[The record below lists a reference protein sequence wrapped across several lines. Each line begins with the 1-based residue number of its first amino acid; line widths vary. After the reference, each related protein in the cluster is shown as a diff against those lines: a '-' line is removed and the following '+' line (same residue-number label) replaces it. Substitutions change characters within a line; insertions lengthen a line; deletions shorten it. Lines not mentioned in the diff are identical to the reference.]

1 MLENIITVAIV
12 VVFLGGIIW
21 GIGFVI
27 FAIKELIND
36 KKINKRRYKLEA
48 ELKAAIERK
57 DKQTV
62 ENILKENLVNN
73 LYIDTAVESGDKEIV
88 SLLLTKISNINNYGG
103 NILVTA
109 IKNSDKE
116 IVSLLLEKGANVNL
130 VNDGKTPLDFAK
142 DEEIITL
149 LRNYGGKTKEEIDK
163 EAEEA
168 FVASDLFY
176 KAKDYKKAVECL
188 EKAVSLGHIPAH
200 NDLAI
205 HYMRGLGVEQDYNKV
220 YELSRVAAEAGIAN
234 SQVNLGNCY
243 ANGKGTYQSDF
254 NAIYWYEK
262 AAEQGNDLAMHN
274 LGLHY
279 YGKRDSNNA
288 KLWLEKAA
296 ELGNVGAMF
305 DLGDCYRYLLFSS
318 REAGKWYEKAARNGH
333 KKALAALKELCGMGL
348 YNIGDDY

>member
-1 MLENIITVAIV
+1 MLENIITIAIV
-12 VVFLGGIIW
+12 VVFFGGTII
-21 GIGFVI
+21 GIVG
-27 FAIKELIND
+27 LILDSIRD
-36 KKINKRRYKLEA
+36 KKIEQRNRKLED
-48 ELKAAIERK
+48 AIKRK
-57 DKQTV
+57 DKQTI
-62 ENILKENLVNN
+62 ENILNKNLFNN
-73 LYIDTAVESGDKEIV
+73 LHIDTAVEIGDTEIV
-88 SLLLTKISNINNYGG
+88 SLLLTKVSDLKSIGSKLLVIAVKNN
-103 NILVTA
+103 
-109 IKNSDKE
+109 DKE
-116 IVSLLLEKGANVNL
+116 MISLLIQNGANVNL
-130 VNDGKTPLDFAK
+130 KYEDKSPLDYAK

-168 FVASDLFY
+168 FIASDVFY
-176 KAKDYKKAVECL
+176 NAQDYKKAVECL

-205 HYMRGLGVEQDYNKV
+205 HYMRGLGVEVNYNKV

-234 SQVNLGNCY
+234 SQVNLGYCY
-243 ANGKGTYQSDF
+243 SKGKGTYQSES

-262 AAEQGNDLAMHN
+262 AAEQGNDIAMRN

-296 ELGNVGAMF
+296 ELGDVDAMF